1 MLQLLL
7 QIYFDVIK
15 RSVLDVLTIFRTVNF
30 SSVLLVVASRA
41 CDVLLTAP
49 RRGVSTL
56 CPWLRHQVSQ
66 ALIYWVA
73 VERLQFCSFCFY
85 YSFDIWFLIPLLVT
99 ENCNSFVSR
108 CRSRTLQYA
117 GNWALDIRWRSAKP
131 KTSQVCV
138 WGKGEEASLEVARGQ
153 VSGVERPLLT
163 SGSGAS
169 RPNWPLYRLGSQF
182 PELVSFCRVYSKV
195 ASLTVLHHHVHTST
209 QAYIRAVAR
218 CYIVHR
224 CTLGVSQSRPGE
236 ECAYRMIR
244 TICMQTLDRVSTLLA
259 NHIISRKVH
268 LI

>member
-1 MLQLLL
+1 MGGEGGGEMLQLLL

-15 RSVLDVLTIFRTVNF
+15 RSVLGFLTIFRTVNF

-49 RRGVSTL
+49 RRVVSTL

-108 CRSRTLQYA
+108 CRSRTLQYT

-131 KTSQVCV
+131 KTSKVCV
-138 WGKGEEASLEVARGQ
+138 CGKGGSVPWGGPRTGVRCGEATADIRFRGI
-153 VSGVERPLLT
+153 PPKLT
-163 SGSGAS
+163 A
-169 RPNWPLYRLGSQF
+169 L
-182 PELVSFCRVYSKV
+182 
-195 ASLTVLHHHVHTST
+195 
-209 QAYIRAVAR
+209 
-218 CYIVHR
+218 
-224 CTLGVSQSRPGE
+224 
-236 ECAYRMIR
+236 
-244 TICMQTLDRVSTLLA
+244 
-259 NHIISRKVH
+259 
-268 LI
+268 